1 MLKTKASGVGVAEG
15 LGKASSGIDGLPTKI
30 ASTSKAAARHGQT
43 VAAALA
49 PLAEKWPACFQI
61 FEQRRRPIKIGI
73 HLDILAALGGAVTSA
88 EVKFALRLYAGNLG
102 YLLACRDGVE
112 RVDLNGEP
120 AGTVTAAE
128 AAYAAKIVAR
138 RRRRAAAKI
147 AAKPVTTARPRLGLV
162 DLKRAALVRKAA
174 AP

>member
-1 MLKTKASGVGVAEG
+1 MPHTPHRCDPTAGRLELLAARWPLAFTIYEKHKKPLKI
-15 LGKASSGIDGLPTKI
+15 GIDQDI
-30 ASTSKAAARHGQT
+30 
-43 VAAALA
+43 AAALA
-49 PLAEKWPACFQI
+49 DVIVSPDELK
-61 FEQRRRPIKIGI
+61 
-73 HLDILAALGGAVTSA
+73 S
-88 EVKFALRLYAGNLG
+88 ALRYYTGNIG
-102 YLLACRDGVE
+102 YLLACREGVE

-128 AAYAAKIVAR
+128 AAYAAKIAAR

-147 AAKPVTTARPRLGLV
+147 AAKPVTTAPPRLGLA